1 MLFGK
6 NISVG
11 GILHTERYRAV
22 LALILEI
29 KTFVPYRCISFAF
42 GNDLFGADS
51 VNKTEAFKNL

>member
-22 LALILEI
+22 LA
-29 KTFVPYRCISFAF
+29 VPYRFISFAF